1 MLNPISIIM
10 LAVGLFIA
18 HCFIARLRG
27 RIKAIESKVGTP
39 SASHNNE
46 SMPCEI
52 GVYDEPCKLGYPCK
66 CKHGCLIKR
75 TAYIS

>member
-1 MLNPISIIM
+1 M
-10 LAVGLFIA
+10 
-18 HCFIARLRG
+18 
-27 RIKAIESKVGTP
+27 RIVADIIESGDYANGGDVIINWEDWQTLK
-39 SASHNNE
+39 SALAQQTNNKQ

-75 TAYIS
+75 TAYVS